1 MCIIQKARGEAPTEA
16 AFHGDAVRQPPA
28 LVTTLPRVRRIPSSA
43 DEERELLVELTTGA
57 LVAVV
62 TVLACPYVLW
72 QNARY
77 PALVSKH
84 GPLAVA
90 GTFGGHL
97 HAIALIERTV
107 DGFAALDPYFPAHA
121 PLQIDDDAFASF
133 FGGHAYVAD
142 P

>member
-16 AFHGDAVRQPPA
+16 AFHGDAVSQPPA
-28 LVTTLPRVRRIPSSA
+28 TI
-43 DEERELLVELTTGA
+43 
-57 LVAVV
+57 
-62 TVLACPYVLW
+62 
-72 QNARY
+72 
-77 PALVSKH
+77 
-84 GPLAVA
+84 
-90 GTFGGHL
+90 
-97 HAIALIERTV
+97 